1 MNRFTPLIGRFLIS
15 SIFIMSGLSK
25 IGGWEQTAGY
35 MASKGMPAVTLF
47 LAGAI
52 IFEVLGGLSV
62 LLGFKARLGAIALI
76 IFTIPAA
83 LIFHNFWAFEGMEQQ
98 TQMIMFMKNLAI
110 IGGLLLI
117 TSFGSGPLSIDN
129 MKNKNK

>member
-1 MNRFTPLIGRFLIS
+1 
-15 SIFIMSGLSK
+15 
-25 IGGWEQTAGY
+25 
-35 MASKGMPAVTLF
+35 VTLF

>member
-117 TSFGSGPLSIDN
+117 TSFGSGPISIDN

>member
-1 MNRFTPLIGRFLIS
+1 MNRFTPLLGRFLIS

>member
-1 MNRFTPLIGRFLIS
+1 MNRFTPLLGRFLIS
-15 SIFIMSGLSK
+15 SIFIMSGFSK

-35 MASKGMPAVTLF
+35 MASKGMPAVALF